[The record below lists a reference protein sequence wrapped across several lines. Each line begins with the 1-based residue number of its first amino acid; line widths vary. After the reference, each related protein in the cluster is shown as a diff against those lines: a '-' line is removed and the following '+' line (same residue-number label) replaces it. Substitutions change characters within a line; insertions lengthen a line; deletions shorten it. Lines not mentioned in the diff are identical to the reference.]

1 MSHNATEPTILHDT
15 FIIERSYPAPPERVF
30 AAFADAAQKRDWFIG
45 GPATEIKEYS
55 LDFRVGGNE
64 IARFRPLA
72 GTHTSTVFCAR
83 SNYQFIDPGK
93 RIVMANTMS
102 KDDQCISAALIS
114 FELLPTATGTDLI
127 CTHQAAFFEGADGPE
142 IRKAGWNS
150 LLDKL
155 GKAIEA

>member
-1 MSHNATEPTILHDT
+1 MTTTTEPTILHDT
-15 FIIERSYPAPPERVF
+15 FVIERSYPAPPERVF
-30 AAFADAAQKRDWFIG
+30 AAFADPTQKREWFIG
-45 GPATEIKEYS
+45 GLATKIEEYA

-64 IARFRPLA
+64 IARFRPLS
-72 GTHTSTVFCAR
+72 GTHSDTVFCAR

-102 KDDQCISAALIS
+102 KDEQCISAALIS
-114 FELLPTATGTDLI
+114 FELLPTATGTGLI

-142 IRKAGWNS
+142 IRKMGWNS